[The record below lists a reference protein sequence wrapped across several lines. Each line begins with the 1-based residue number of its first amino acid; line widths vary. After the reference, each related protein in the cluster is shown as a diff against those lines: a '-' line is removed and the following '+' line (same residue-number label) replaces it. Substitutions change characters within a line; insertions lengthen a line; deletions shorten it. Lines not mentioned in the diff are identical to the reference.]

1 MTRCNPRTTAY
12 AKLHEPGV
20 YPDIETDPTESR
32 LLTITGAADRQ
43 SSPGHSSHSY
53 YSNAQAHFGE
63 GQTAFLP
70 TRRTLAC
77 LPGLARTFALSLSL
91 TFSFGVAYDGAGG
104 KGGLVH
110 SPDYSDPAPVR
121 THGVHFPSLVFSF
134 SLSSST
140 LGAKRFNPRC
150 CCRNRSSPDGELT
163 ALRPP
168 VKEIMNSLTRTSLS
182 DPELT
187 SLLDGTDLSC
197 RPTAA
202 LRDAQFFLRLDVV
215 RSRLVGSGREHQLRR
230 TRASRFGDGPLRLA
244 TSASMKPSP

>member
-1 MTRCNPRTTAY
+1 MMEQV
-12 AKLHEPGV
+12 AKEGSFIRQIIQILPLCG
-20 YPDIETDPTESR
+20 
-32 LLTITGAADRQ
+32 LTGFT
-43 SSPGHSSHSY
+43 S
-53 YSNAQAHFGE
+53 QA
-63 GQTAFLP
+63 L
-70 TRRTLAC
+70 C
-77 LPGLARTFALSLSL
+77 
-91 TFSFGVAYDGAGG
+91 
-104 KGGLVH
+104 
-110 SPDYSDPAPVR
+110 
-121 THGVHFPSLVFSF
+121 

-140 LGAKRFNPRC
+140 RGAKRFNPRC

-215 RSRLVGSGREHQLRR
+215 RSRLVGSGREH
-230 TRASRFGDGPLRLA
+230 
-244 TSASMKPSP
+244 